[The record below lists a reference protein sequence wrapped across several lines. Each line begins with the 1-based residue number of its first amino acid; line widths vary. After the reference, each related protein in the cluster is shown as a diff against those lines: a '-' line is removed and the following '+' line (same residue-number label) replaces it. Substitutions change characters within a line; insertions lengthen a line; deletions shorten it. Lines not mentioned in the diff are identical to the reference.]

1 MADSIVDR
9 IKKLDLERSTLLSDA
24 KKEAL
29 ALVQQGLD
37 GLRALGL
44 SFNLVEGERRGKR
57 AKPGKRSGA
66 GKGAIQD
73 APCPIC
79 GFKTEPPHD
88 ARKHRGQGK
97 RKRAFTAKQLQEL
110 GLKKV

>member
-1 MADSIVDR
+1 MADSVIDR

-44 SFNLVEGERRGKR
+44 SFNLVEGERRNKR
-57 AKPGKRSGA
+57 AKRSGA

-97 RKRAFTAKQLQEL
+97 RKRAFTGKQLQEL